1 MSLKE
6 IARIVGVSPSTVS
19 RVLNG
24 KSDSCA
30 SRPVRDAIFD
40 AAASLNYR
48 PNQAARLLRTGEKT
62 RTTPLRAAIIL
73 ARIRS
78 LEDDPFFLELYRALK
93 EELFFQGF
101 QYAGLL
107 REEEDFAGAKADGF
121 LILGRCSDT
130 LLETMRAVTRN
141 VVGVWRNPLNFE
153 LDEVVCDGAKAAA
166 MAMEHLLALGHK
178 KIAYIGDC
186 SYESRYV
193 GYCET
198 LIRHSIPINYQII
211 FPIRQHRQAGYE
223 AMEKLLAGG
232 QATAVL
238 CANDISAV
246 GALAAQKS
254 SRVRRKPCVISIDD
268 IEQAQETRPLL
279 TTVHI
284 PRRDMAHMAVLLLRD
299 RIEGGHR
306 ECLRVEFPGRLVER
320 ESVWPL

>member
-24 KSDSCA
+24 KSGSCA

-40 AAASLNYR
+40 AAAALNYR
-48 PNQAARLLRTGEKT
+48 PNQAARLLRTGEKD
-62 RTTPLRAAIIL
+62 REKPLRAAIIL

-93 EELFFQGF
+93 EELYLQGF
-101 QYAGLL
+101 RDAGLL
-107 REEEDFAGAKADGF
+107 REEEDFSRAKADGF
-121 LILGRCSDT
+121 LILGRCSDA
-130 LLETMRAVTRN
+130 LLGAVRTVTRN

-198 LIRHSIPINYQII
+198 LIRHNIPINYQII

-254 SRVRRKPCVISIDD
+254 SRARRKPCVISIDD

-299 RIEGGHR
+299 RIGGGHR